1 MSGHPDDERLFRR
14 MRNVV
19 ETLVTKGELTFPAAG
34 WEGWSDTDFEEARRD
49 LDYILLVV
57 DEELGL
63 TVTEDEEGTVHVR
76 LAFAA

>member
-1 MSGHPDDERLFRR
+1 MSGHPDNERLFRR

-19 ETLVTKGELTFPAAG
+19 QTLVTKGELTFPAAG
-34 WEGWSDTDFEEARRD
+34 WAGWSDADFEEARRD
-49 LDYILLVV
+49 LDYILFVI